1 MKQWNRHFSQY
12 HTLNWLMVWLL
23 LCCSAVFFV
32 PTERLPEI
40 AHTWIQDLKLL
51 FGVGIL
57 LSASYFVSQLLL
69 ICWDLLIQTSIN
81 KQKFSSLKRMVE
93 HLDFTEKA
101 ILREFVLQ
109 RKSVINL
116 PINEPAVKNLLDAGV
131 LNFAYGQPL
140 NDDLGQI
147 KALMISL
154 EARPLITYKS
164 LGLSSGKMSE
174 EQVEMIMNSRPKYIS
189 KTSSR

>member
-1 MKQWNRHFSQY
+1 MKQWNKHFSQY
-12 HTLNWLMVWLL
+12 HTLNWLMMWML
-23 LCCSAVFFV
+23 LCSCAILFF
-32 PTERLPEI
+32 PTIHLPEI
-40 AHTWIQDLKLL
+40 ARAWLNDLYII
-51 FGVGIL
+51 FGLGVL
-57 LSASYFVSQLLL
+57 VSASYFVSQLILV
-69 ICWDLLIQTSIN
+69 CWDYLLQSLLN
-81 KQKFSSLKRMVE
+81 KKKYSSLQKMID

-131 LNFAYGQPL
+131 LCFAYGQPL

-147 KALMISL
+147 KALMIAL
-154 EARPLITYKS
+154 DARPLITYKS

-174 EQVEMIMNSRPKYIS
+174 EQVEMIMNARPKYIS
-189 KTSSR
+189 KSSSR